1 MRARLMSL
9 LVATLMYLPLSGAG
23 LAQSSDVEA
32 PEIVIL
38 TTEFVLAGRLDAMVV
53 EAREYG
59 IVAAWHHVEQVDPAD
74 LAVQLAGARLVVM
87 DAPRG
92 NDLARISEAA
102 MPLLQRAG
110 TDWLRVGAGGTVT
123 RGLESET
130 AALLADYY
138 HHPAPK
144 NRENFWRL
152 IAAELLGR
160 GGGPS
165 AEPVRFPDAGI
176 LHPAHDH
183 LVFAEPAEYADWLAG
198 RGQSLKRARAVIG
211 IVGSSSMVEA
221 DHLPLLEALVERIER
236 GGALPWVFYHP
247 WEQEDGITSMVSL
260 EEGPAV
266 DVVIN
271 LGHIMGVSR
280 RQAELDAL
288 NLPLIQGF
296 SFRSGS
302 AEEWRHDP
310 NGLPMRVLPSF
321 VAIPE
326 QMGAQD
332 PQVIAALNNGML
344 EPMSEQLDVM
354 IRRALRIAA
363 LRRTPPQAQRLGLMF
378 WSYPPGEPGVSASN
392 LNLPRS
398 LQALLPALTEAG
410 YRTEPLEAG
419 FLEQALPE
427 LLDPWAGREDL
438 DAFVQRHPDR
448 VLWLP
453 LDDYNSWLD
462 SLPEGV
468 RQRLIDHN
476 GPPEAHRMV
485 TDSPNGAR
493 AFALP
498 MLAAGELVM
507 MPQPP
512 RSMDG
517 GGYHESERP
526 VHHGYLAAYLALR
539 EVVGVDALIHFGTH
553 GSQEFLPGKQRGL
566 HAHDDAMLVLDDL
579 PVIYPYISDNIAEG
593 LQAKRRGRAVTVT
606 HQTPPFS
613 PAGLVDELLKLHDL
627 LHDWEMVDEGPVRAR
642 LEQQV
647 RELVVEQH
655 FHEDL
660 GWTETAIAEDFDGF
674 EIELHDYLHQ
684 IAAENQPLGLHTF
697 GQAPSDEHRLLTVM
711 QILGDRLYQVLDI
724 DEPEELFTGEFGPVE
739 ETPPY
744 RFLAR
749 FLLDNEPAAA
759 SNGRQRAIVDEALR
773 LDELLRAGDEIP
785 GLLRALQGGYLPT
798 SPGGDPIRNPDLLPT
813 GRNLYGFDP
822 ARMPTATAWEVGR
835 ELANDLLAT
844 HYQEHERWPQ
854 RIALALWS
862 SEAMRHQG
870 AMEAKALYLLG
881 LEPVWD
887 EGGRVVGMEII
898 PTEQLDRPRVDVV
911 FSATGVYR
919 DQFPQFV
926 DHLARALPRLAELD
940 EPGNPV
946 AEQSRMMTQALIERG
961 LEHDQAL
968 ALSSLRVFS
977 NAMGDY
983 GTGLTGT
990 TLDAEFW
997 DEEEQLADIFL
1008 TRMSTA
1014 YGVEGMPVN
1023 ANLNGYDLFAEQL
1036 ASVEAAVL
1044 SRSSNLHGLLS
1055 TDHPFEYLGGLSLAV
1070 RRLSGRSPTL
1080 YVSNLRDPS
1089 TSGQLMPAARFLSS
1103 ELRSRYHHRQWLSA
1117 MQAEGY
1123 AGTLELLNVVNNS
1136 FGWQVMDPTML
1147 RPDQWQA
1154 FHDIYVED
1162 ALGLGLAEWFR
1173 EHNPNA
1179 LARITERLLEL
1190 VWRDYWQPADET
1202 VQALLENYQDLIE
1215 YSGAGPRATEQ
1226 IAELARGFGLD
1237 GLAPQT
1243 VAGQQLAVSP
1253 ATEPSM
1259 PTLNLPLFLLLI
1271 ILPLL
1276 LGGGVQWFRYR

>member
-1 MRARLMSL
+1 MRASTIVLFLAALMGQC
-9 LVATLMYLPLSGAG
+9 LSGGVA
-23 LAQSSDVEA
+23 AKSTDVEQA
-32 PEIVIL
+32 EVVVL
-38 TTEFVLAGRLDAMVV
+38 TTEFVLPGRLDALVSDA
-53 EAREYG
+53 ERHG
-59 IVAAWHHVEQVDPAD
+59 IAAEWHHVERSDPAL
-74 LAVQLAGARLVVM
+74 LAADVASARLVVLH
-87 DAPRG
+87 APRG
-92 NDLARISEAA
+92 NDLARINEAV

-110 TDWLRVGAGGTVT
+110 SDWLRVGTGGTAARGVT
-123 RGLESET
+123 SDT
-130 AALLADYY
+130 ASLLADYY
-138 HHPAPK
+138 QHPAPQ
-144 NRENFWRL
+144 NRDNFWRL
-152 IAAELLGR
+152 LAVELHGR
-160 GGGPS
+160 GDGPT
-165 AEPVRFPDAGI
+165 AEPVRFPEAGI
-176 LHPAHDH
+176 LHPAHER
-183 LVFAEPAEYADWLAG
+183 LVFPHPTAYVEWLAE
-198 RGQSLKRARAVIG
+198 RDQPLEQARAVIG

-221 DHLPLLEALVERIER
+221 DYLGLLEALVERIEQA
-236 GGALPWVFYHP
+236 GGLPWVFYHP
-247 WEQEDGITSMVSL
+247 WQQKDGITEMVTL
-260 EEGPAV
+260 DDGPAV

-271 LGHIMGVSR
+271 LGHIMGVSH

-288 NLPLIQGF
+288 NVPLVQGF
-296 SFRSGS
+296 NYRTGN
-302 AEEWRHDP
+302 AEDWRDDP

-332 PQVIAALNNGML
+332 PHVIAALENGVL
-344 EPMSEQLDVM
+344 EPMEEQLDVM
-354 IRRALRIAA
+354 VRRATRIAH
-363 LRRTPPQAQRLGLMF
+363 LRRTPPGQQRLGLMF
-378 WSYPPGEPGVSASN
+378 WSYPPGERGVLASN

-398 LQALLPALTEAG
+398 LEALLPALKAAG
-410 YRTEPLEAG
+410 YRAEPLKADL
-419 FLEQALPE
+419 LEQALPD
-427 LLDPWAGREDL
+427 LLDPWTGREDL
-438 DAFVQRHPDR
+438 DAFVERHPDR

-453 LDDYNSWLD
+453 LAEYKAWLE
-462 SLPEGV
+462 SLPDPV
-468 RQRLIDHN
+468 RQRLIEHN

-485 TDSPNGAR
+485 TDSPNGSR

-498 MLAAGELVM
+498 MLAAGELIM

-517 GGYHESERP
+517 GNYHDSENP

-539 EVVGVDALIHFGTH
+539 EAVGIDALIHFGTH

-566 HAHDDAMLVLDDL
+566 HVHDDAMLVLDDL

-613 PAGLVDELLKLHDL
+613 PAGLVDELLELHDL

-647 RELVVEQH
+647 RERVIDQH
-655 FHEDL
+655 FHDDL
-660 GWTETAIAEDFDGF
+660 GWTETAIAEDFVGF
-674 EIELHDYLHQ
+674 ERELHDYLHQ
-684 IAAENQPLGLHTF
+684 IAADNQPLGLHSF

-711 QILGDRLYQVLDI
+711 QILGNELYEVLDI
-724 DEPEELFTGEFGPVE
+724 EEPGELFTGEFGPVE

-749 FLLDNEPAAA
+749 FLLEGESPADI
-759 SNGRQRAIVDEALR
+759 NGQQRAMVDEALE
-773 LDELLRAGDEIP
+773 LDELLRAGGEIP

-798 SPGGDPIRNPDLLPT
+798 SPGGDPIRNRDLLPT
-813 GRNLYGFDP
+813 GRNLFGFDP
-822 ARMPTATAWEVGR
+822 ARMPTATAWEVGQ

-844 HYQEHERWPQ
+844 HYQEHGRWPQ

-887 EGGRVVGMEII
+887 EGGRVVGLDII
-898 PTEQLDRPRVDVV
+898 PADQLDRPRVDVV

-926 DHLARALPRLAELD
+926 DHLAGAMPRLAELD
-940 EPGNPV
+940 EAGNPI
-946 AEQSRMMTQALIERG
+946 AEQSQMMTQALIERG
-961 LEHDQAL
+961 LDRDQAL
-968 ALSSLRVFS
+968 AMSSLRVFS
-977 NAMGDY
+977 NTMGDY
-983 GTGLTGT
+983 GTGLTDT

-1008 TRMSTA
+1008 TRMNTA
-1014 YGVEGMPVN
+1014 YGAEGMPVE
-1023 ANLNGYDLFAEQL
+1023 ASFNGYDLFAEQL

-1070 RRLSGRSPTL
+1070 RRLSGQSPAL
-1080 YVSNLRDPS
+1080 YVGNLRDPS
-1089 TSGQLMPAARFLSS
+1089 ASGQLMPASQFLSS

-1154 FHDIYVED
+1154 FHEIYVED
-1162 ALGLGLAEWFR
+1162 ALGLGLDEWFR

-1190 VWRDYWQPADET
+1190 VWRDYWEPADET
-1202 VQALLENYQDLIE
+1202 LESLLETYQDLME
-1215 YSGAGPRATEQ
+1215 HGGAGQRASEE
-1226 IAELARGFGLD
+1226 IADLARGFGLD

-1243 VAGQQLAVSP
+1243 VAGQQLAAIP
-1253 ATEPSM
+1253 TAEPVM
-1259 PTLNLPLFLLLI
+1259 PTFNLPLFLLLI
-1271 ILPLL
+1271 LLPLL
-1276 LGGGVQWFRYR
+1276 LGGAVQWLRH